1 MVKRAVLVLSLVFLS
16 AGAGMTATLTVPP
29 GTIFNCR
36 LSQTLSTA
44 SNSQGQL
51 FAATLVEPLVVSGNQ
66 IVPAGATI
74 RGRIASLNRPGRIK
88 GVGKMLLAPETLAFP
103 NGQTV
108 TINAVLLHAYGAPGA
123 RIANPE
129 GVVRGPNAH
138 MRDLKE
144 VGVGI
149 GGGGLLGTMIG
160 GFHGAFVGG
169 VIGGAAGLVD
179 SFRRRGPD
187 LTLPRGTELKFELSR
202 QLVVTRSGIA
212 EYDLSSRQ
220 P

>member
-1 MVKRAVLVLSLVFLS
+1 MAKRAVLVISLILL
-16 AGAGMTATLTVPP
+16 GAWTGIAATLAVPS

-44 SNSQGQL
+44 SNTQGQL
-51 FAATLVEPLVVSGNQ
+51 FAATLIEPLIANGSQ

-74 RGRIASLNRPGRIK
+74 RGRIASLSRPGRIK
-88 GVGKMLLAPETLAFP
+88 GVGKMLLVPETLALP
-103 NGQTV
+103 NGQTFP
-108 TINAVLLHAYGAPGA
+108 INAVLLHAYGAPGA

-129 GVVRGPNAH
+129 GVLRGRDGKL
-138 MRDLKE
+138 RDLKE

-149 GGGGLLGTMIG
+149 GGGSLLGTMIG

-169 VIGGAAGLVD
+169 MIGGAAGLVD

-187 LTLPRGTELKFELSR
+187 LTLPRGTQLKFELSR
-202 QLVVTRSGIA
+202 QLVVTRAGVT
-212 EYDLSSRQ
+212 EFDLSSR
-220 P
+220 

>member
-1 MVKRAVLVLSLVFLS
+1 MVKRVVLVVSLVILGAW
-16 AGAGMTATLTVPP
+16 AGRAATLTVPP
-29 GTIFNCR
+29 GTVLNCK

-51 FAATLVEPLVVSGNQ
+51 FAATLVEPLIVNGNQ

-74 RGRIASLNRPGRIK
+74 RGRIASLKRPGHIK
-88 GVGKMLLAPETLAFP
+88 GVGKMLLVPETLAFP
-103 NGQTV
+103 NGQTF
-108 TINAVLLHAYGAPGA
+108 TLNAVLLHAYGAPDA

-129 GVVRGPNAH
+129 GILRGPDARL
-138 MRDLKE
+138 RDLKE

-169 VIGGAAGLVD
+169 MIGGAAGLVD

-187 LTLPRGTELKFELSR
+187 LTLPRGTELKFQLNR
-202 QLVVTRSGIA
+202 QLVVTRSGVA
-212 EYDLSSRQ
+212 EFNLSSR
-220 P
+220 

>member
-1 MVKRAVLVLSLVFLS
+1 MAKRAVLVISLILL
-16 AGAGMTATLTVPP
+16 GAWTGMAATLAVPS

-44 SNSQGQL
+44 SNTQGQL
-51 FAATLVEPLVVSGNQ
+51 FAATLIEPLIANGSQ

-74 RGRIASLNRPGRIK
+74 RGRIASLSRPGRIK
-88 GVGKMLLAPETLAFP
+88 GVGKMLLVPETLAFP
-103 NGQTV
+103 NGQTFP
-108 TINAVLLHAYGAPGA
+108 INAVLLHAYGAPGA

-129 GVVRGPNAH
+129 GVLRGRDGKL
-138 MRDLKE
+138 RDLKE

-149 GGGGLLGTMIG
+149 GGGSLLGTMIG

-169 VIGGAAGLVD
+169 MIGGAAGLVD

-187 LTLPRGTELKFELSR
+187 LTLPRGTQLKFELSR
-202 QLVVTRSGIA
+202 QLVVTRAGVT
-212 EYDLSSRQ
+212 EFDLSSR
-220 P
+220 

>member
-1 MVKRAVLVLSLVFLS
+1 MVKRFVLVLSLVILS
-16 AGAGMTATLTVPP
+16 AWAGRAATLTVSP
-29 GTIFNCR
+29 GTVLNCR

-44 SNSQGQL
+44 LNSQGQL
-51 FAATLVEPLVVSGNQ
+51 FAATLVEPLVVNGNQ

-103 NGQTV
+103 NGQTF

-123 RIANPE
+123 RIANAE
-129 GVVRGPNAH
+129 GVVRGPDARL
-138 MRDLKE
+138 RDLKE

-160 GFHGAFVGG
+160 GLHGAFVGG

-179 SFRRRGPD
+179 SLRRRGPD
-187 LTLPRGTELKFELSR
+187 LTLPRGTELKFQLSR
-202 QLVVTRSGIA
+202 QLVVTRSGVA
-212 EYDLSSRQ
+212 EYNLSSR
-220 P
+220 

>member
-1 MVKRAVLVLSLVFLS
+1 MAKRAVLVISLILL
-16 AGAGMTATLTVPP
+16 GAWTGMAATLAVPS

-44 SNSQGQL
+44 SNTQGQL
-51 FAATLVEPLVVSGNQ
+51 FAATLIEPLIANGSQ

-74 RGRIASLNRPGRIK
+74 RGRIASLSRPGRIK
-88 GVGKMLLAPETLAFP
+88 GVGKMLLVPETLALP
-103 NGQTV
+103 NGQTFP
-108 TINAVLLHAYGAPGA
+108 INAVLLHAYGAPGA

-129 GVVRGPNAH
+129 GVLRGRDGKL
-138 MRDLKE
+138 RDLKE

-149 GGGGLLGTMIG
+149 GGGSLLGTMIG

-169 VIGGAAGLVD
+169 MIGGAAGLVD

-187 LTLPRGTELKFELSR
+187 LTLPRGTQLKFELSR
-202 QLVVTRSGIA
+202 QLVVTRAGVT
-212 EYDLSSRQ
+212 EFDLSSR
-220 P
+220 